1 MDRVMNFLR
10 HVWAAED
17 LRNRILITI
26 GLLVIYRLA
35 AHIPVP
41 GINADAVQQ
50 LLNQGQGGVGGN
62 LVGLLDLLSGGT
74 VSNLSVL
81 AMGVYPYITA
91 QIILQLLT
99 PVIPRMQQLQEEDP
113 TCYSGMQ
120 ER

>member
-10 HVWAAED
+10 HVWSAED

-26 GLLVIYRLA
+26 ALLVVYRLA
-35 AHIPVP
+35 AHIPLP
-41 GINADAVQQ
+41 GINADAVSN
-50 LLNQGQGGVGGN
+50 LLNQGQGVGGN

-99 PVIPRMQQLQEEDP
+99 PIIPRMQQMQEEDP
-113 TCYSGMQ
+113 TRYREMQ
-120 ER
+120 

>member
-1 MDRVMNFLR
+1 MNFLR
-10 HVWAAED
+10 HVWSAED

-26 GLLVIYRLA
+26 GLLVVYRLA

-41 GINADAVQQ
+41 GINVAAVQE
-50 LLNQGQGGVGGN
+50 LLNSGQGVGGN

-99 PVIPRMQQLQEEDP
+99 PVIPRM
-113 TCYSGMQ
+113 
-120 ER
+120 